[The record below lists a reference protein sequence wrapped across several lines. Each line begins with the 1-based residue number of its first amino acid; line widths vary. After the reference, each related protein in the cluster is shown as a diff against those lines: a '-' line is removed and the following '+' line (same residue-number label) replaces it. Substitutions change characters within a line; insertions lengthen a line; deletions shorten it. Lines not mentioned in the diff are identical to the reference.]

1 MRVFIVGAG
10 ALGSLFG
17 GLLARAGA
25 SVCLYNPSNVE
36 HMRAIASAGLH
47 IERDGTLF
55 KVPVE
60 ATTTPEALAE
70 ADLVGIFV
78 KAHQTAQAM
87 AQIAPRLSSQSWVLS
102 FQNGV
107 GMESEILRFVPKER
121 FLRGVTAHGAT
132 LLGPG
137 RVRWAG
143 VGPTKLG
150 RWEGP
155 LTPEIESILAL
166 LRSADIETEYSEEIE
181 RLLWE
186 KLIINCAINPLTALF
201 DQPNGAIV
209 EDGELREIAGAVA
222 CEALGVARAHGV
234 TMTEAEA
241 LQRVETVASKTARNI
256 SSMLQDVRRGRPT
269 EIAYIN
275 GAVVREGRRLHI
287 PTPLNLLL
295 TRLIAGGRMLKHP
308 AQEIQARSRGLP

>member
-1 MRVFIVGAG
+1 MKICIVGAG
-10 ALGSLFG
+10 ALGSLVG

-25 SVCLYNPSNVE
+25 SVSLYNPSNVE
-36 HMRAIASAGLH
+36 HIRAIAGEGVI
-47 IERDGTLF
+47 IERDGASVRVL
-55 KVPVE
+55 VD
-60 ATTTPEALAE
+60 ARTTPEALAD

-78 KAHQTAQAM
+78 KAHQTLRAM
-87 AQIAPRLSSQSWVLS
+87 EQIAPYLSSRSWVLS
-102 FQNGV
+102 LQNGV
-107 GMESEILRFVPKER
+107 GMENEILRFVPKGR
-121 FLRGVTAHGAT
+121 FLRGVTAQGAT

-143 VGPTKLG
+143 VGPTRLG

-155 LTPEIESILAL
+155 LTPEIAEIVAL
-166 LRSADIETEYSEEIE
+166 LRTAQIEPEYTEEIE

-201 DQPNGAIV
+201 DQPNGSIV
-209 EDGELREIAGAVA
+209 HDPQLREIAGAVA
-222 CEALGVARAHGV
+222 RETLQVARAHGV
-234 TMTEAEA
+234 TLSEAEA
-241 LQRVETVASKTARNI
+241 IERVETVACKTAQNI

-269 EIAYIN
+269 EIEYIN

-295 TRLIAGGRMLKHP
+295 TRLIAGCRMLKHP
-308 AQEIQARSRGLP
+308 A

>member
-1 MRVFIVGAG
+1 MRICIVGAG

-36 HMRAIASAGLH
+36 HIRAIQSAGLR
-47 IERDGTLF
+47 IERDGTSL
-55 KVPVE
+55 KVSVE
-60 ATTTPEALAE
+60 AATTPDALE
-70 ADLVGIFV
+70 DADLVGIFV

-87 AQIAPRLSSQSWVLS
+87 EQIAPKLNRQSWVLS
-102 FQNGV
+102 LQNGV
-107 GMESEILRFVPKER
+107 GMESEILKFVSQER

-143 VGPTKLG
+143 VGPTRLG
-150 RWEGP
+150 RWKGP
-155 LTPEIESILAL
+155 VTPEIEHILAL
-166 LRSADIETEYSEEIE
+166 FRSADIETEYSDEIA

-186 KLIINCAINPLTALF
+186 KLIINCVINPLTALF
-201 DQPNGAIV
+201 DQPNGVIV
-209 EDGELREIAGAVA
+209 HDAELREIAGAIA
-222 CEALGVARAHGV
+222 CEALRVARAHEV
-234 TMTEAEA
+234 TLTEEEA
-241 LQRVETVASKTARNI
+241 VARVEMVAQKTAQNI

-269 EIAYIN
+269 EIEYIN
-275 GAVVREGRRLHI
+275 GAVVREGRRLGI

-295 TRLIAGGRMLKHP
+295 TRLIAGCRMLKHP
-308 AQEIQARSRGLP
+308 AQEMKAR

>member
-1 MRVFIVGAG
+1 MRICIVGAG

-25 SVCLYNPSNVE
+25 SVCFYNPSNVE
-36 HMRAIASAGLH
+36 HIRAIQSAGLH
-47 IERDGTLF
+47 IERNDTSV
-55 KVPVE
+55 KVSVE
-60 ATTTPEALAE
+60 AATTPDALEDAN
-70 ADLVGIFV
+70 LVGIFV
-78 KAHQTAQAM
+78 KAHQTAQALE
-87 AQIAPRLSSQSWVLS
+87 QIASKLNRRSWVLS
-102 FQNGV
+102 LQNGV
-107 GMESEILRFVPKER
+107 GMEGEILKFVSKER
-121 FLRGVTAHGAT
+121 FLRGVTAQGAT

-155 LTPEIESILAL
+155 VTPEIEDILTL
-166 LRSADIETEYSEEIE
+166 FRSADIETEYSEEIE

-201 DQPNGAIV
+201 DQPNGVIV
-209 EDGELREIAGAVA
+209 HDPELREIAGAVA
-222 CEALGVARAHGV
+222 QEVLRVARAHGV
-234 TMTEAEA
+234 TLTEAEA
-241 LQRVETVASKTARNI
+241 IERVETVAQKTAQNI

-269 EIAYIN
+269 EIEYIN

-295 TRLIAGGRMLKHP
+295 TRLIAEGRMLKHP
-308 AQEIQARSRGLP
+308 AQQIVKGAR

>member
-1 MRVFIVGAG
+1 MRIGIVGAG

-25 SVCLYNPSNVE
+25 SVCLYNPSNIE
-36 HMRAIASAGLH
+36 HIRAIQSSGLR
-47 IERDGTLF
+47 IERENSSFT
-55 KVPVE
+55 VSVE

-87 AQIAPRLSSQSWVLS
+87 HQIAPKLNQRLWVLS
-102 FQNGV
+102 LQNGV
-107 GMESEILRFVPKER
+107 GMESEILQFVPKER

-143 VGPTKLG
+143 VGPTKFG

-155 LTPEIESILAL
+155 LTPEIEDILAL
-166 LRSADIETEYSEEIE
+166 FRRAQIEAEYSDEIE

-209 EDGELREIAGAVA
+209 HDAELREIAGAVA
-222 CEALGVARAHGV
+222 CEALRVARAHGV
-234 TMTEAEA
+234 ALTEAEA
-241 LQRVETVASKTARNI
+241 VERVEMVAAKTAQNI

-269 EIAYIN
+269 EIDYIN
-275 GAVVREGRRLHI
+275 GAVAREGQRLGI

-295 TRLIAGGRMLKHP
+295 TKLIR
-308 AQEIQARSRGLP
+308 ERSKQL

>member
-1 MRVFIVGAG
+1 MRICIVGAG

-25 SVCLYNPSNVE
+25 SVSLYNPSNVE
-36 HMRAIASAGLH
+36 HIHAIAREGLR
-47 IERDGTLF
+47 IERDGTSV

-60 ATTTPEALAE
+60 ATTTLDALQG

-78 KAHQTAQAM
+78 KAHQTARALE
-87 AQIAPRLSSQSWVLS
+87 QIAPQLNRQSWVLS
-102 FQNGV
+102 LQNGV
-107 GMESEILRFVPKER
+107 GMESEILKFVSQER

-150 RWEGP
+150 RWAGP
-155 LTPEIESILAL
+155 ITPEIEEILAL
-166 LRSADIETEYSEEIE
+166 FTRAEIEAEYSDEIE

-209 EDGELREIAGAVA
+209 HDPELREIAGAVA
-222 CEALGVARAHGV
+222 CEALRVARAHGV
-234 TMTEAEA
+234 TLTEEEA
-241 LQRVETVASKTARNI
+241 VVRVETVASQTAQNI

-295 TRLIAGGRMLKHP
+295 TRVIA
-308 AQEIQARSRGLP
+308 ERSTL

>member
-1 MRVFIVGAG
+1 MRICIVGAG

-25 SVCLYNPSNVE
+25 SVCLYTPSNVE
-36 HMRAIASAGLH
+36 HIRAIQNSGLC
-47 IERDGTLF
+47 IERQNSSFT
-55 KVPVE
+55 VSVE
-60 ATTTPEALAE
+60 ATTTPDALKD

-78 KAHQTAQAM
+78 KAHQTARALE
-87 AQIAPRLSSQSWVLS
+87 QIAPKLSQRSWVLS
-102 FQNGV
+102 LQNGV
-107 GMESEILRFVPKER
+107 GMESEILKFVPTER

-143 VGPTKLG
+143 VGPTKFG

-155 LTPEIESILAL
+155 LTPEIEDIITLFRRAQ
-166 LRSADIETEYSEEIE
+166 IETEYSDEIE

-201 DQPNGAIV
+201 DQPNGVIV
-209 EDGELREIAGAVA
+209 HDAELREIAGAIA
-222 CEALGVARAHGV
+222 CEALRVARAHGV
-234 TMTEAEA
+234 ALTEAEA
-241 LQRVETVASKTARNI
+241 VERVETVAAKTAQNI

-269 EIAYIN
+269 EIEYIN
-275 GAVVREGRRLHI
+275 GAIAREGRRLGI
-287 PTPLNLLL
+287 ATPLNILLVKL
-295 TRLIAGGRMLKHP
+295 VKS
-308 AQEIQARSRGLP
+308 QERSGES

>member
-1 MRVFIVGAG
+1 MKIVIVGAG

-25 SVCLYNPSNVE
+25 SVWLYNPSNVA
-36 HMRAIASAGLH
+36 HVHAIQHNGLR
-47 IERDGTLF
+47 IERDAELITVA
-55 KVPVE
+55 VP
-60 ATTTPEALAE
+60 ATTTTEALAD

-78 KAHQTAQAM
+78 KAYQTAQAM
-87 AQIAPRLSSQSWVLS
+87 EQIAPKLNRRSWVLS
-102 FQNGV
+102 VQNGV
-107 GMESEILRFVPKER
+107 GMEAEILKFVPSER
-121 FLRGVTAHGAT
+121 FLRGVTAQGAT

-155 LTPEIESILAL
+155 LTSELEDILAL
-166 LRSADIETEYSEEIE
+166 FQRAGIETEYSQEIE

-201 DQPNGAIV
+201 DQPNGVIV
-209 EDGELREIAGAVA
+209 HDSELREIAGAVA
-222 CEALGVARAHGV
+222 CEALRVARAHGV
-234 TMTEAEA
+234 TLTEEEA
-241 LQRVETVASKTARNI
+241 IARVETVAQKTAQNI

-275 GAVVREGRRLHI
+275 GAVVREGRRLRI

-295 TRLIAGGRMLKHP
+295 TRLIGR
-308 AQEIQARSRGLP
+308 

>member
-1 MRVFIVGAG
+1 MRICIVGAG

-17 GLLARAGA
+17 GLLARAKA

-36 HMRAIASAGLH
+36 HMRAVASLGLH
-47 IERDGTLF
+47 IERDGHVLQ
-55 KVPVE
+55 VPIE

-78 KAHQTAQAM
+78 KAHQTASAM
-87 AQIAPRLSSQSWVLS
+87 AQIAPSLSARAWVLS
-102 FQNGV
+102 LQNGV
-107 GMESEILRFVPKER
+107 GMEGEILRFIPKER
-121 FLRGVTAHGAT
+121 FLRGVTAQGAT

-155 LTPEIESILAL
+155 LTPELEKILAL
-166 LRSADIETEYSEEIE
+166 FRSADIETEYSEEIE

-209 EDGELREIAGAVA
+209 GDSDLREIAGAVA
-222 CEALGVARAHGV
+222 QEALGVALSHGV
-234 TMTEAEA
+234 TLSAAEA
-241 LQRVETVASKTARNI
+241 VQLVETVARKTAQNI

-275 GAVVREGRRLHI
+275 GAVVQEGHRLGI
-287 PTPLNLLL
+287 ATPLNTLL
-295 TRLIAGGRMLKHP
+295 TKLVT
-308 AQEIQARSRGLP
+308 ERSREH

>member
-1 MRVFIVGAG
+1 MRIGIVGAG

-25 SVCLYNPSNVE
+25 SVCLYNPSNIE
-36 HMRAIASAGLH
+36 HIRAIQSSGLR
-47 IERDGTLF
+47 IERENSSFT
-55 KVPVE
+55 VSVE

-87 AQIAPRLSSQSWVLS
+87 HQIAPKLNQRSWVLS
-102 FQNGV
+102 LQNGV
-107 GMESEILRFVPKER
+107 GMESEILQFVPKER

-143 VGPTKLG
+143 VGPTKFG

-155 LTPEIESILAL
+155 LTPEIEDTLAL
-166 LRSADIETEYSEEIE
+166 FRRAQIEAEYSDEIE

-201 DQPNGAIV
+201 DQPNGVIAH
-209 EDGELREIAGAVA
+209 DAELREIAGAVA
-222 CEALGVARAHGV
+222 CEALRVARAHGV
-234 TMTEAEA
+234 TLTEAEA
-241 LQRVETVASKTARNI
+241 VERVEMVAAKTAQNI

-269 EIAYIN
+269 EIDYIN
-275 GAVVREGRRLHI
+275 GAVAREGQRLGI

-295 TRLIAGGRMLKHP
+295 TKLIR
-308 AQEIQARSRGLP
+308 ERSKQL

>member
-1 MRVFIVGAG
+1 MRICIVGAG

-36 HMRAIASAGLH
+36 HIRAIQSAGLH
-47 IERDGTLF
+47 IERDDSVF
-55 KVPVE
+55 QVSVE
-60 ATTTPEALAE
+60 ATTTPEALTE

-87 AQIAPRLSSQSWVLS
+87 HQIAPKLNRRSWVLS
-102 FQNGV
+102 VQNGV
-107 GMESEILRFVPKER
+107 GMEGEILKFVSKER
-121 FLRGVTAHGAT
+121 FLRGVTAQGAT

-155 LTPEIESILAL
+155 ITPEIEDILAL
-166 LRSADIETEYSEEIE
+166 FRSAGIETEYSDEIE

-186 KLIINCAINPLTALF
+186 KLIINCAINPLTTLF
-201 DQPNGAIV
+201 DQPNGVIV
-209 EDGELREIAGAVA
+209 HDIDLREIAGAVA
-222 CEALGVARAHGV
+222 QEVLRVARAHRV
-234 TMTEAEA
+234 TLTEAEA
-241 LQRVETVASKTARNI
+241 VARVETVASQTAQNI

-269 EIAYIN
+269 EIEYIN
-275 GAVVREGRRLHI
+275 GAVVREGRRLGM

-295 TRLIAGGRMLKHP
+295 TRLIAGDRMLKHP
-308 AQEIQARSRGLP
+308 AQQV

>member
-1 MRVFIVGAG
+1 MKICIVGAG

-25 SVCLYNPSNVE
+25 SVSLYNPSNVE
-36 HMRAIASAGLH
+36 HMRASARDGLR
-47 IERDGTLF
+47 IERDDSFF
-55 KVPVE
+55 KVSVV
-60 ATTTPEALAE
+60 ATTTPEALTD

-78 KAHQTAQAM
+78 KAYHTARAM
-87 AQIAPRLSSQSWVLS
+87 EQIAPKLTRRSWVLS
-102 FQNGV
+102 VQNGV
-107 GMESEILRFVPKER
+107 GMESEILRFVPEER
-121 FLRGVTAHGAT
+121 FLRGVTAQGAT

-150 RWEGP
+150 RWTGP
-155 LTPEIESILAL
+155 ITPEIEEILAL
-166 LRSADIETEYSEEIE
+166 FRSADIETEYSDEIE

-201 DQPNGAIV
+201 DQPNGV
-209 EDGELREIAGAVA
+209 LVRDPELREIAGAVA
-222 CEALGVARAHGV
+222 CEALRVARAHGV
-234 TMTEAEA
+234 TLTEAEA
-241 LQRVETVASKTARNI
+241 IERVETVAQKTAQNI

-269 EIAYIN
+269 EIEYIN
-275 GAVVREGRRLHI
+275 GAVVREGRRLRI

-295 TRLIAGGRMLKHP
+295 TRLISEGRMLKHP
-308 AQEIQARSRGLP
+308 AQEMKAR